1 MVELDYE
8 KIIDVYNLCAQ
19 FLKEKDQKKFAGRY
33 LELLDGA
40 DADLNELLDIAR
52 DLDEEELAEHIEE
65 YLGLDRDDE
74 EEDF

>member
-33 LELLDGA
+33 LELLDGV
-40 DADLNELLDIAR
+40 DVDFTELLDVAR
-52 DLDEEELAEHIEE
+52 DLDEEELIERIEE
-65 YLGLDRDDE
+65 YLCLDNDE